1 MFLYIVFIIIG
12 FFLLM
17 KGADFLVDG
26 ASGIAKKFKI
36 PTIIIGLTIV
46 AIRNINARAY
56 GKSVQRHWVDI
67 LICRLEML
75 WEVIL
80 QIYF

>member
-46 AIRNINARAY
+46 AIRNINARTY
-56 GKSVQRHWVDI
+56 GKSEQ
-67 LICRLEML
+67 
-75 WEVIL
+75 
-80 QIYF
+80 QQ

>member
-75 WEVIL
+75 
-80 QIYF
+80 

>member
-1 MFLYIVFIIIG
+1 MLLKRIIFIVREEVYMFLYIIFIIIG

-46 AIRNINARAY
+46 AIRYFYARTY
-56 GKSVQRHWVDI
+56 GKYYSS
-67 LICRLEML
+67 IC
-75 WEVIL
+75 WT
-80 QIYF
+80 F